1 MGVVGIDENGLN
13 PSLAKGGFEAV
24 RKAVKTVGREG
35 WSAGQILEQVSPAV
49 AGNVLEADQQ
59 LHDTLIPMATIP
71 AMPKAYAALAIAE
84 CDKALCEGGDEELQL
99 MECCL
104 RIKEAMTRA

>member
-1 MGVVGIDENGLN
+1 
-13 PSLAKGGFEAV
+13 LAKGGFEAV

-35 WSAGQILEQVSPAV
+35 WSAGQILEQVSFILSESTRKKL
-49 AGNVLEADQQ
+49 NIQ

-99 MECCL
+99 LECCL
-104 RIKEAMTRA
+104 RIKEAMTKA

>member
-1 MGVVGIDENGLN
+1 
-13 PSLAKGGFEAV
+13 
-24 RKAVKTVGREG
+24 
-35 WSAGQILEQVSPAV
+35 
-49 AGNVLEADQQ
+49 
-59 LHDTLIPMATIP
+59 MATIP

-99 MECCL
+99 LECCL

>member
-35 WSAGQILEQVSPAV
+35 WSAGQILEQVSLTFIRHGV
-49 AGNVLEADQQ
+49 VS
-59 LHDTLIPMATIP
+59 
-71 AMPKAYAALAIAE
+71 
-84 CDKALCEGGDEELQL
+84 
-99 MECCL
+99 
-104 RIKEAMTRA
+104 

>member
-35 WSAGQILEQVSPAV
+35 WSAGQILEQVSLAFYRHGHLFSFHRILITP
-49 AGNVLEADQQ
+49 
-59 LHDTLIPMATIP
+59 TLRRFYTSI
-71 AMPKAYAALAIAE
+71 
-84 CDKALCEGGDEELQL
+84 
-99 MECCL
+99 L
-104 RIKEAMTRA
+104 RRI